1 VQDQSTSP
9 ERSFESAF
17 AELEEVVC
25 QLEEGELSL
34 EEAISLYERGQAL
47 SRFCQDRLD
56 RAELR
61 VTQLASD
68 PALPVAQEDVL
79 GADAAHSGPAG
90 VGGAQCAD
98 DATC

>member
-1 VQDQSTSP
+1 VLDQNRNE

-17 AELEEVVC
+17 AELEKVVR

-56 RAELR
+56 QAELR
-61 VTQLASD
+61 VTQLASRSGGGIL
-68 PALPVAQEDVL
+68 PAED
-79 GADAAHSGPAG
+79 D
-90 VGGAQCAD
+90 
-98 DATC
+98 TC

>member
-9 ERSFESAF
+9 ERTFESAF
-17 AELEEVVC
+17 AELEEVVR

-61 VTQLASD
+61 VTHLASD
-68 PALPVAQEDVL
+68 PATLTAQGDVL
-79 GADAAHSGPAG
+79 GVNDAA
-90 VGGAQCAD
+90 C
-98 DATC
+98 